1 MVGERK
7 RGTACPGRRQFR
19 CGGDDRPESALSA
32 EPHRAQDRAAD
43 RACAFESCGGFRAA
57 LLCLRRDVANHST
70 GLSRRGGVLGVGV
83 LGAAGPFFAGECT
96 ERGSRVEPRQ
106 LKQRRF
112 VFLFFLAALG
122 GRRETSALVDWAI
135 IG

>member
-32 EPHRAQDRAAD
+32 EPHRVQDRAAD
-43 RACAFESCGGFRAA
+43 RACAFESCAGFRAA
-57 LLCLRRDVANHST
+57 LLCLCRDVANHST
-70 GLSRRGGVLGVGV
+70 GHSRRGGDLGVGV
-83 LGAAGPFFAGECT
+83 LGPASPFFAGEYT
-96 ERGSRVEPRQ
+96 ERGSRASTSETAQVRISFYW
-106 LKQRRF
+106 L
-112 VFLFFLAALG
+112 LW
-122 GRRETSALVDWAI
+122 GRREPSALVAWAI